1 MELSDMIRE
10 PPADWNREKAPM
22 ANTVVRQ
29 AADVA
34 SAGASAA
41 RSLLWFARAV
51 FCGFF
56 ALIWGWAGLA
66 AGLIGGNL
74 VTLIGAGGAGVLMAW
89 LAKRSID
96 KALGRA

>member
-1 MELSDMIRE
+1 MIRK
-10 PPADWNREKAPM
+10 PTIDWNREKTPM
-22 ANTVVRQ
+22 AATVVRQ

-34 SAGASAA
+34 SAGVSAG
-41 RSLLWFARAV
+41 RSLFYFARAV
-51 FCGFF
+51 FCGVF

-66 AGLIGGNL
+66 AGLIGGNV

-96 KALGRA
+96 KALGRG

>member
-1 MELSDMIRE
+1 
-10 PPADWNREKAPM
+10 M

-34 SAGASAA
+34 SAGASAG
-41 RSLLWFARAV
+41 RRLLWFARAV

-66 AGLIGGNL
+66 AGLIGGNV
-74 VTLIGAGGAGVLMAW
+74 VTLIGAGGAGGAGVLMAW

-96 KALGRA
+96 KALGRG